1 MTVEGA
7 DATPEGPH
15 AAVGTGVSVDVV
27 VLTLADPDGGRPAGE
42 GPRPALHVRV
52 VEDGLPGSALQPGE
66 DLEEAAARVM
76 AGAGLTDPRHVEQ
89 LASFGSPTRTP
100 PPRTVSVT
108 YLALVPAPFDGP
120 AGRWVAA
127 DGVAGLACDHDAI
140 VAAAVQRVRSKLAY
154 STIAYG
160 LLPDEFTLSELQDVY
175 EAVLAT
181 SLDKRN
187 FRKKVQALGL
197 VEETGGLRRGQHR
210 PAALHRFTS
219 AGLVLLDEGPLV

>member
-1 MTVEGA
+1 MSTR
-7 DATPEGPH
+7 
-15 AAVGTGVSVDVV
+15 VSVDVV
-27 VLTLADPDGGRPAGE
+27 VLTLAGPAPGTGLHVLLTGFGE
-42 GPRPALHVRV
+42 GGH
-52 VEDGLPGSALQPGE
+52 GLPGAVLEGDE
-66 DLEEAAARVM
+66 DLEAAAQRVM
-76 AGAGLTDPRHVEQ
+76 SAVGLTRPRHVEQ
-89 LASFGSPTRTP
+89 LASFGAPDRTP
-100 PPRTVSVT
+100 PPRTVAVT
-108 YLALVPAPFDGP
+108 YLALVPSPFPAAPAAWHPVDAPIALAFDH
-120 AGRWVAA
+120 GRI
-127 DGVAGLACDHDAI
+127 LAT
-140 VAAAVQRVRSKLAY
+140 AVGRVRSKLAY